1 VNFFAL
7 LALIIAV
14 LAWRQA
20 TKVKS
25 LEQRIRRLEEAVRRL
40 RPDVTETAAEAEEL
54 PERGAV
60 EPAPLRPPV
69 AEPPFAASDT
79 REEPSGV
86 LLREPPGVETDRS
99 YGTAA
104 SEPPAASPQAPS
116 PGIDWESWLGVRGA
130 AVLGGAVLAL
140 AGLFFFRYSI
150 EHGLLPPWLRVFLG
164 TVVGIGCVAASEW
177 GLRVRYP
184 GTANAVAGGGIAVL
198 YAAFWA
204 ARALYG
210 LIGIEFA
217 FVLLVL
223 TTSTCCVI
231 SWRHASLVVALLG
244 LVGGFLTPL
253 MLASDADRP
262 IGLFSYVLLLDGG
275 LLYLARRRAWPLLS
289 VLSLAATFLYQV
301 VWIMTWMG
309 PDRLLLGLGI
319 LAVFAAVFAVAGGL
333 APEEQKGQWLISRA
347 GAVLLPFAFAV
358 YFAGNS
364 RLGVHLFP
372 VALLLLLL
380 SVAAGW
386 VASTERRP
394 WIVLGAAAGDVG
406 VVGVWLFA
414 RSFTA
419 GLAWEA
425 AGICVLL
432 AAAFHLLVELDR
444 EAADWEGPAPAAL
457 VAAFGFL
464 FFLTV
469 AALRADGVP
478 PWPWVAGWL
487 GLAALLTRQATFAD
501 QERLAPIIGAVLAAA
516 LSSWLITHVRQPVF
530 PGPALYLGTMLVAAV
545 AFQVVAMVRR
555 TAGGASA
562 EWAAALFPIV
572 VLVFLVNEAVLHAI
586 PPGWL
591 LPTALMLGGLSGL
604 AATRL
609 GDGRW
614 LLAAMVVTVLVHSAW
629 TFEIAR
635 PSLTGTSVQVPLLIQ
650 AAAVLLFT
658 GWPFVAGARLQ
669 SDRWAWYA
677 AALAGPTWFL
687 SLRRLFERSFG
698 DSLIAV
704 LPIALGAVALLSA
717 ARARD
722 LWASAD
728 PLRTSTLAWFLAV
741 ALGFVTVA
749 IPLQLEKEWI
759 TIGWALEGLAVT
771 LLWKRLDHPG
781 LKYFGLALF
790 IGVIVRLVANQA
802 VLGYYPRSGW
812 RIVNW
817 LLYTYLVPAVALLW
831 TSRILGE
838 SELSRARAWE
848 APVYERG
855 WPVGGIIT
863 GLGGL
868 IVIFVWINLAIAEWF
883 ATGATLHLRFER
895 LPARDLTTSIAWA
908 VYALVLLAAGVRR
921 TSRGLRWLSL
931 GLMMI
936 TVVKVFLYDLG
947 ELRDLYRVAS
957 LLGLAVSL
965 ILISLAYQRFVLRDR
980 VREE

>member
-1 VNFFAL
+1 MSFLAL
-7 LALIIAV
+7 LATIIAV

-20 TKVKS
+20 TKVKGLERRIS
-25 LEQRIRRLEEAVRRL
+25 HLEDRLEQLHSRELQET
-40 RPDVTETAAEAEEL
+40 VTPAAEAGEQKGTGSSL
-54 PERGAV
+54 RAAF
-60 EPAPLRPPV
+60 EPSTAEAPLSVPE
-69 AEPPFAASDT
+69 AHA
-79 REEPSGV
+79 
-86 LLREPPGVETDRS
+86 
-99 YGTAA
+99 
-104 SEPPAASPQAPS
+104 QPS
-116 PGIDWESWLGVRGA
+116 PTLATECSPGAAPTQPPSAPPQTALAGIDWESWLGVRGA

-164 TVVGIGCVAASEW
+164 TAVGIGCVAVSEW

-184 GTANAVAGGGIAVL
+184 GTANAVAGGGVAVL

-210 LIGIEFA
+210 LIGVEVA
-217 FVLLVL
+217 LVLLVL
-223 TTSTCCVI
+223 TTTTCCVI
-231 SWRHASLVVALLG
+231 SWRHVSLVVALLG

-253 MLASDADRP
+253 MLAADTDRP

-289 VLSLAATFLYQV
+289 LLSLGATFLYQA
-301 VWIMTWMG
+301 VWIMTRMG

-319 LAVFAAVFAVAGGL
+319 LAVFAVVFAVAGGL
-333 APEEQKGQWLISRA
+333 VPEEQKGQWPISRA

-358 YFAGNS
+358 YFAGNAH
-364 RLGVHLFP
+364 LGTHLFP
-372 VALLLLLL
+372 VALLLFLL

-386 VASTERRP
+386 VATTERRA
-394 WIVLGAAAGDVG
+394 WIVVGAAAGDVG
-406 VVGVWLFA
+406 VVGVWLFTQV
-414 RSFTA
+414 FTTA
-419 GLAWEA
+419 LAWEA

-432 AAAFHLLVELDR
+432 AAAFHVLVELDR
-444 EAADWEGPAPAAL
+444 ESRAWEGPAPAAL

-464 FFLTV
+464 LFLTGAAVDAV
-469 AALRADGVP
+469 AVP
-478 PWPWVAGWL
+478 CWPWVTGWL

-501 QERLAPIIGAVLAAA
+501 QERVAPIIAAALAAA
-516 LSSWLITHVRQPVF
+516 LSSWLIAHVHQPVF
-530 PGPALYLGTMLVAAV
+530 PGPALYLGTMLAAAI
-545 AFQVVAMVRR
+545 AFQFVAMARR
-555 TAGGASA
+555 AAGGASA

-572 VLVFLVNEAVLHAI
+572 VLVFLVNEAVLRAI
-586 PPGWL
+586 PPQWL

-614 LLAAMVVTVLVHSAW
+614 LLAAMAITALVHSTW
-629 TFEIAR
+629 TFEMGQ
-635 PSLTGTSVQVPLLIQ
+635 PSPTGANLRMALLTQ
-650 AAAVLLFT
+650 ATAVLLFT
-658 GWPFVAGARLQ
+658 GWPFIAGARLQ
-669 SDRWAWYA
+669 SNRWAWSA
-677 AALAGPTWFL
+677 AALAGPAWFL
-687 SLRRLFERSFG
+687 SLRHLFELSFG
-698 DSLIAV
+698 ASLIGV
-704 LPIALGAVALLSA
+704 LPITLGAVALLGA
-717 ARARD
+717 TRARG
-722 LWASAD
+722 LWTSAD

-771 LLWKRLDHPG
+771 LLWQRLDHPG
-781 LKYFGLALF
+781 LKYFALALF
-790 IGVIVRLVANQA
+790 IGVILRLVANEA

-831 TSRILGE
+831 TSRVLGE
-838 SELSRARAWE
+838 SELPRVRAWE

-855 WPVGGIIT
+855 WPVGGIVT

-868 IVIFVWINLAIAEWF
+868 IVIFVWLNLAIADWF

-931 GLMMI
+931 GLMMA

-980 VREE
+980 AREE